1 MLILIIIL
9 IVVAVFF
16 IINHNGDKHNE
27 EMRKLA
33 EQKRTEQSSLSQ
45 HNINNKIMDAVH
57 AMGDGQNAQYW
68 EGFKHRKPNEAKA
81 IVAASRLNMDSLS
94 DKDAFEV
101 VNTFLRWSKN
111 AGKPISEIKEDTI
124 AQLSQFLNEASFET
138 LESKLK
144 SEMLKEAKTFN
155 ISPNHTACYFML
167 SYLKEVQPRQS
178 KTSIPTSDIRSL
190 VEQLLDLVFTHEMKA
205 KMNED
210 MAYLFGSLV
219 VDMVKSGNVDPQLQM
234 MLPSMTI
241 QNIKLL
247 NKLYESGKVD
257 KNEFDQI
264 LEESLE
270 TFAHQF

>member
-1 MLILIIIL
+1 MTILFIIPI
-9 IVVAVFF
+9 IVAVIF
-16 IINHNGDKHNE
+16 IINHNGNKHNE
-27 EMRKLA
+27 EIRKLA

-45 HNINNKIMDAVH
+45 HNINHKIMSAVH

-68 EGFKHRKPNEAKA
+68 EGFKRRKPNEAKA

-101 VNTFLRWSKN
+101 VNTFLRWSEN

-138 LESKLK
+138 LESKLQ
-144 SEMLKEAKTFN
+144 SEILKEAKTFN
-155 ISPNHTACYFML
+155 ISPNHTVCYFML
-167 SYLKEVQPRQS
+167 TNLKEAQNRQS

-190 VEQLLDLVFTHEMKA
+190 VEQLLDSVFTHEMKA

-210 MAYLFGSLV
+210 MAFVFGSLV
-219 VDMVKSGNVDPQLQM
+219 VYMVKSGDIDPQLQM
-234 MLPSMTI
+234 MLPSKTI
-241 QNIKLL
+241 QNIKLF

-264 LEESLE
+264 LEETLE
-270 TFAHQF
+270 KFAHQF